1 MINDITRLITNEIA
15 GLLILVGIPA
25 FAIGVFIS
33 PITTRDSELETKA
46 KAVIQ
51 VCEEHLP
58 RDQHCELKA
67 EPAKGEV

>member
-1 MINDITRLITNEIA
+1 MIKFDEIDRLIVMVVAIM
-15 GLLILVGIPA
+15 GFCVGGIVA
-25 FAIGVFIS
+25 LA
-33 PITTRDSELETKA
+33 TERDSELETKA

-67 EPAKGEV
+67 EPIRGKEQ

>member
-1 MINDITRLITNEIA
+1 MLDNAITF
-15 GLLILVGIPA
+15 GLVMLAFGIG
-25 FAIGVFIS
+25 IFIS
-33 PITTRDSELETKA
+33 PLTVREHELETKA

-67 EPAKGEV
+67 EPAKGGL

>member
-1 MINDITRLITNEIA
+1 MLDNVITFGLVMLAFGIGIA
-15 GLLILVGIPA
+15 V
-25 FAIGVFIS
+25 S
-33 PITTRDSELETKA
+33 PLTRVNELETKA

-67 EPAKGEV
+67 EPSKKEREG

>member
-1 MINDITRLITNEIA
+1 MPDGLILLSVAICAFCLGAFIALSTRL
-15 GLLILVGIPA
+15 
-25 FAIGVFIS
+25 
-33 PITTRDSELETKA
+33 DSNLETKA

-67 EPAKGEV
+67 EPAKGEL